1 MLNETTALAAWSA
14 DVYAARDVKH
24 ADGLLGPLARGC
36 VTLLCGPRGVGKSW
50 LAVALAHT
58 AARGGCMA
66 QWRSRRKHRVV
77 FVDAAGSEAVLHERL
92 AALGPKPPPSLVI
105 LSGDAQ
111 AGGLPDLSTLSGRTG
126 FDELVA
132 DADLV
137 VIDGVSSLVRK
148 GRGVGTRWA
157 ALEDWLRA
165 VRRRNAAVLLV
176 DTREPRMLAEL
187 ADTVLKIERPPD
199 RVADADLRLQMAP
212 LSSRA
217 HLDIRRCEL
226 RMSLRDAG
234 AAWTLIDDVDHRA
247 IMAYRLD
254 QAEYSSR
261 EIARMLGV
269 SPATAWRLI
278 GRGEALP
285 PHIRDGVDLEVPEV
299 GASESL
305 LPREKEG
312 PSAKRWED
320 EGAAVPAIGT
330 DAGKTDPRGETGPSP
345 YPLPRERVPESDAA
359 LASQTARSGE
369 AVKQRMRAERMWR
382 TPLHVLMK
390 ERGLG

>member
-14 DVYAARDVKH
+14 DVYVARDVKR
-24 ADGLLGPLARGC
+24 ADTLLGPLARGC

-50 LAVALAHT
+50 LALALAHT

-111 AGGLPDLSTLSGRTG
+111 AGGLPDLSTASGRTG

-137 VIDGVSSLVRK
+137 VIDGVSALVRK

-187 ADTVLKIERPPD
+187 ADTVLKIERPAD
-199 RVADADLRLQMAP
+199 GVADADLRLQMAP

-285 PHIRDGVDLEVPEV
+285 PHIRDGVDLEVPE
-299 GASESL
+299 ESQT
-305 LPREKEG
+305 LPPTGGKEG
-312 PSAKRWED
+312 PAAQQRED
-320 EGAAVPAIGT
+320 EGEQTSEIAPDALRAPPHLNPPPVGGRTSEGQLAATAPQ
-330 DAGKTDPRGETGPSP
+330 P
-345 YPLPRERVPESDAA
+345 
-359 LASQTARSGE
+359 QTARSGE